1 MDPTERNPGAGAAL
15 GALSAAKNKK
25 LTAGIGAALIV
36 IGLAGL
42 IIVGS
47 QAIDT
52 ITGGGFESP
61 QQGSSIQLT
70 QYVFLFTMLAGLIVM
85 IYSIIGIQR
94 DHDME
99 PSRDQFRNRF
109 CYDFNRIWL
118 DTCNRQDDITFVIH
132 GKKVA
137 IRIRKA
143 YADVTHLP
151 VHLLIRL
158 SHTDHQMS
166 LDKHFFLL
174 LLIGKGESRLVA

>member
-36 IGLAGL
+36 IGIAGL

-52 ITGGGFESP
+52 ITGGAFDSP
-61 QQGSSIQLT
+61 QEGSSIQLT

-94 DHDME
+94 DHAKARQSQSGSASTD
-99 PSRDQFRNRF
+99 RDTQS
-109 CYDFNRIWL
+109 
-118 DTCNRQDDITFVIH
+118 
-132 GKKVA
+132 A
-137 IRIRKA
+137 
-143 YADVTHLP
+143 
-151 VHLLIRL
+151 
-158 SHTDHQMS
+158 
-166 LDKHFFLL
+166 
-174 LLIGKGESRLVA
+174 